1 MSSVLKN
8 GMSQD
13 KNPKQGKK
21 PTRQPQEEYHDVAT
35 LAGILVHSS
44 ETLAKTE
51 NKKFQESKLMY

>member
-1 MSSVLKN
+1 
-8 GMSQD
+8 MSQG

-21 PTRQPQEEYHDVAT
+21 TTRKPQEEYHDVAT

-51 NKKFQESKLMY
+51 NKKIQESKLMY